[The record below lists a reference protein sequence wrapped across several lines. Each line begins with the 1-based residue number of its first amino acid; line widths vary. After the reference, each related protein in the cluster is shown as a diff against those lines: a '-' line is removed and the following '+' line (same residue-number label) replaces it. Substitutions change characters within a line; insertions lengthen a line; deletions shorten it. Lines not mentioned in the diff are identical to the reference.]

1 MDKKSR
7 YFLQLA
13 YNGTNYH
20 GWQVQDN
27 AVTIQA
33 TIEFALNKIFQQK
46 LGLMGCGRTDTGVHA
61 KDYYAQID
69 VDKKIEN
76 LGKFLF
82 QINSLLPSDISI
94 YKCLEVSPDAHAR
107 FDALSRKYEYVIS
120 TRKNPFLESFS
131 YFFSRHLDLDKMNAA
146 CTYLMGEQDFT
157 SFSKLN
163 TDTFTNN
170 CHISKAVWTKES
182 DIFVFTISANRFLRN
197 MVRSVVGT
205 LLDVGTG
212 KIQVDTVQQII
223 EKKDR
228 GAAGTS
234 VPAKAL
240 FLTEIKYPKE
250 I

>member
-1 MDKKSR
+1 MR
-7 YFLQLA
+7 YFIQFS

-20 GWQVQDN
+20 GWQKQPNASTVQEQLTKCMS
-27 AVTIQA
+27 VLLK
-33 TIEFALNKIFQQK
+33 EELE
-46 LGLMGCGRTDTGVHA
+46 LMGAGRTDSGVHA
-61 KDYYAQID
+61 HQMFAHFDTSSIFNS
-69 VDKKIEN
+69 DKIVAKLN
-76 LGKFLF
+76 SFLPND
-82 QINSLLPSDISI
+82 ILVLSL
-94 YKCLEVSPDAHAR
+94 YKVKEDTHAR
-107 FDALSRKYEYVIS
+107 FTATARTYQYFVS
-120 TRKNPFLESFS
+120 TKNDIFNNNLHLVFKD
-131 YFFSRHLDLDKMNAA
+131 LDLDKMNAA

-170 CHISKAVWTKES
+170 CHITKAVWTKER
-182 DIFVFTISANRFLRN
+182 DTFVFTISANRFLRN

-212 KIQVDTVQQII
+212 KIQVDTVKQII